1 MKSDYTVFKFGG
13 ASVRNAAAIRQVARI
28 VEPHKKERL
37 VLIVSA
43 MGKTTNALE
52 KIVSLFLDGKEEYP
66 LALHELRGYHEEVM
80 RDLFQADHR
89 IWAIVDREFNE
100 IKSRM
105 KHGSPKDQ
113 LYDQVVSRGEMVSSY
128 IVAEF
133 LATAGFP
140 IAWIDAT
147 QYVRTDDT
155 FREGKVNWDET
166 EERILQLKPTLEN
179 QLILTQGFI
188 GGNPDNQTTTLGREG
203 SDFSAA
209 IFGSCLNAASVTI
222 WKDVPG
228 VMNADPKR
236 IKGAIS
242 FQELPFREAAEMAYY
257 GASVIHP
264 KTIKPLANRNIPL
277 WVKSFDNPNL
287 PGTIIHEAK
296 VKRLPPLIVFKE
308 NQCLISCGVTDYS
321 FINEMQLS
329 TIFHALSELNLK
341 INVMQNS
348 AITFSFCVDFR
359 EDKVLLLIDKLAQQ
373 FEVLYNTG
381 LTLIT
386 VKNYDEKTYEE
397 YSNLPGIVL
406 EQASRS
412 TLQVLTQR

>member
-166 EERILQLKPTLEN
+166 EAVSYT
-179 QLILTQGFI
+179 
-188 GGNPDNQTTTLGREG
+188 
-203 SDFSAA
+203 
-209 IFGSCLNAASVTI
+209 
-222 WKDVPG
+222 
-228 VMNADPKR
+228 
-236 IKGAIS
+236 
-242 FQELPFREAAEMAYY
+242 
-257 GASVIHP
+257 H
-264 KTIKPLANRNIPL
+264 
-277 WVKSFDNPNL
+277 
-287 PGTIIHEAK
+287 
-296 VKRLPPLIVFKE
+296 
-308 NQCLISCGVTDYS
+308 
-321 FINEMQLS
+321 
-329 TIFHALSELNLK
+329 
-341 INVMQNS
+341 
-348 AITFSFCVDFR
+348 
-359 EDKVLLLIDKLAQQ
+359 
-373 FEVLYNTG
+373 
-381 LTLIT
+381 LTLPT
-386 VKNYDEKTYEE
+386 NREV
-397 YSNLPGIVL
+397 
-406 EQASRS
+406 
-412 TLQVLTQR
+412 